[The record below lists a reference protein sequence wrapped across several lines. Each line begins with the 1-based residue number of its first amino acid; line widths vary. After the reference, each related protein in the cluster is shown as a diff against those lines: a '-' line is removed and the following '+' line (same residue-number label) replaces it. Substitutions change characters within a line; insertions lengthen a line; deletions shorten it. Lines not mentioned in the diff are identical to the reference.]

1 METRTKIILVLIL
14 VATAFIVSQMAGTD
28 EKKKEIILETK
39 ENVGGEV
46 TVSVTPL
53 VLKSGFPASFDIAF
67 ETHSVDLL
75 FDVEQ
80 IATFSDGS
88 STSYVPHWEG
98 SPPGGHHRSGTLRF
112 TPDLPAQ
119 AGLQRPTIITLTLN
133 NIAGISERVFTWG
146 GESL

>member
-28 EKKKEIILETK
+28 EKKKEMILETK

-75 FDVEQ
+75 FDIEE
-80 IATFSDGS
+80 IATLSDGT

-112 TPDLPAQ
+112 TPDVKNPK
-119 AGLQRPTIITLTLN
+119 TITVILK
-133 NIAGISERVFTWG
+133 NIAGVSERMFTW
-146 GESL
+146 EASK